1 MSFIEQLN
9 FLFLR
14 PHLRQFVGLSENRQH
29 AQTAG
34 LFRLL
39 CTIFPCNTQ
48 SIPAEK
54 WLQQAKNPS
63 LLVIFPVF
71 R

>member
-1 MSFIEQLN
+1 MKKTPNDFKSHSGSFRVYLKTVNMPKQWV
-9 FLFLR
+9 F
-14 PHLRQFVGLSENRQH
+14 
-29 AQTAG
+29 
-34 LFRLL
+34 FRLL